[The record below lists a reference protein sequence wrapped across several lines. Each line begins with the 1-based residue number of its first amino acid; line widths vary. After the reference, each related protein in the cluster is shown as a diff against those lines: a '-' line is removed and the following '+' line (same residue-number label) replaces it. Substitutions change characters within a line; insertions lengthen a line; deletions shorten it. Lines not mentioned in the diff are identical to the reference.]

1 MSARRSIALSVAALL
16 GACTAETPMLD
27 GAIVDAPHR
36 HDHEHIDAPFVAPD
50 VPPID
55 APLDDGAVPSD
66 WTWDLPPGFPTP
78 LVPDDNPMSRAK
90 VELGR
95 HLFYDTRLSG
105 NETMSCASCHEQA
118 LAFTD
123 GRGRST
129 GSTGQMTPRS
139 SMSLANVAYFST
151 LTWAN
156 PLLLDLEAQAV
167 VPMFSREPV
176 ELGLSGMK
184 DELLGR
190 LGTEPRYAALFPRAF
205 PEDTDPI
212 TVQNVV
218 RALSAFQ
225 RTLISGRSPYDRA
238 AHGGEPEALTDA
250 ARRGLLLFNSERLE
264 CFHCHTGFQFS
275 DAVVW
280 EGSTRSV
287 RFHNTGLYNVGGA
300 GAYPEGGT
308 GLLEFSGRAE
318 DMGRF
323 RAPSLRNVAVTA
335 PYMHDGSIATLDEVL
350 DHYAA
355 GGRTLE
361 SGPNAGVGSLNPY
374 RSDFLVG
381 FSLTPEER
389 SDLIAFLESLTDEDF
404 LRDPAHADPWSLPCT
419 ACE

>member
-1 MSARRSIALSVAALL
+1 MSRWLALALSACTLSL
-16 GACTAETPMLD
+16 GCTAETPSLD
-27 GAIVDAPHR
+27 GAIRDAPHR
-36 HDHEHIDAPFVAPD
+36 HDHEHLDTPYVPPD
-50 VPPID
+50 VPPVD
-55 APLDDGAVPSD
+55 APLEDGSIPSD
-66 WTWDLPPGFPTP
+66 WIWSLPPGFPIP
-78 LVPDDNPMSRAK
+78 VVPEGNPMSAAK

-123 GRGRST
+123 GRARST
-129 GSTGQMTPRS
+129 GSTGAFTPRS

-176 ELGLSGMK
+176 ELGLSGLK
-184 DELLGR
+184 DDLLAR
-190 LGTEPRYAALFPRAF
+190 LRAEPRYAALFPRAF
-205 PEDTDPI
+205 PEATEPF

-218 RALSAFQ
+218 RALATFQ

-238 AHGGEPEALTDA
+238 AYGGEPDALTEP

-275 DAVVW
+275 DSVVW
-280 EGSTRSV
+280 EGTTRSV
-287 RFHNTGLYNVGGA
+287 RFHNTGLYNLGGT

-308 GLLEFSGRAE
+308 GLTEFTGLPE

-323 RAPSLRNVAVTA
+323 RAPSLRNIAVTA

-355 GGRTLE
+355 GGRTIA
-361 SGPNAGVGSLNPY
+361 SGPHAGVGSLSPY

-381 FSLTPEER
+381 FTLSPEER
-389 SDLIAFLESLTDEDF
+389 ADVIAFLESLTDEGF
-404 LRDPAHADPWSLPCT
+404 LTDPRHADPWPTPC
-419 ACE
+419 ALCE